1 MDALRTLSD
10 LSRVALGVLSDISQ
24 DALRTPLSGRF
35 LRMLSVLFGM
45 GGLLAMLLVVRA
57 TSNISLGDK
66 DCLLVVLTF
75 ICTQYW

>member
-1 MDALRTLSD
+1 
-10 LSRVALGVLSDISQ
+10 
-24 DALRTPLSGRF
+24 
-35 LRMLSVLFGM
+35 MLSVLFGM